1 MDAAEYKHVVLGLL
15 FLKYVS
21 DKFEKRRELLEAQY
35 SDPNSDTYL
44 PSDEARAMM
53 LEDRDSYTAE
63 GVFWVPDGHR
73 WDDLRKA
80 AKQPDIGRI
89 IDDAMDAIEKENE
102 ALQGI
107 LPKNYNRRELS
118 PTVLGGL
125 IDTFSR
131 SDLADEERKDEDLL
145 GRVYEYMLGRYAAD
159 EGKSGGEF
167 YTPRSVASLPHRD
180 DPPLPWPHLRSF
192 QPDLDTKWRLTRVG
206 CVSGSNEA
214 SLAQACARRVK
225 CGHPCQLMASVNRG
239 VRSSGE
245 DVISTQP
252 C

>member
-1 MDAAEYKHVVLGLL
+1 MASRSTNSSTLGLEASLWDAANRLRSNMDASEYKHVVLGLL

-21 DKFEKRRELLEAQY
+21 DKFEMRREQLETQY

-53 LEDRDSYTAE
+53 LGDRDSYTAE

-80 AKQPDIGRI
+80 AKQSDIGRI

-167 YTPRSVASLPHRD
+167 YTPRSVVSLLTEMIRPYRGRIYETFM
-180 DPPLPWPHLRSF
+180 PRWIQTRANY
-192 QPDLDTKWRLTRVG
+192 DLV
-206 CVSGSNEA
+206 A
-214 SLAQACARRVK
+214 
-225 CGHPCQLMASVNRG
+225 
-239 VRSSGE
+239 
-245 DVISTQP
+245 
-252 C
+252 

>member
-1 MDAAEYKHVVLGLL
+1 MASRNNNSSTLGLEASLWDAAKRLRSNMDAAEYKHVVLGLL

-44 PSDEARAMM
+44 PSGEARAMM

-63 GVFWVPDGHR
+63 GVFWVPEGHR

-145 GRVYEYMLGRYAAD
+145 GRVYEYMFGRFAAD

-167 YTPRSVASLPHRD
+167 YTPRSVASLLTEMIRPYRGRIYEAFI
-180 DPPLPWPHLRSF
+180 PRWIQTRANY
-192 QPDLDTKWRLTRVG
+192 DL
-206 CVSGSNEA
+206 A
-214 SLAQACARRVK
+214 A
-225 CGHPCQLMASVNRG
+225 
-239 VRSSGE
+239 
-245 DVISTQP
+245 
-252 C
+252 

>member
-1 MDAAEYKHVVLGLL
+1 MASRSTNSPTLGLEASLWDAANRLRSNMDASEYKHVVLGLL

-21 DKFEKRRELLEAQY
+21 DKFEMRRELLEAQY

-53 LEDRDSYTAE
+53 LEDRDSFTSE
-63 GVFWVPDGHR
+63 GVFWVPEGHR

-80 AKQPDIGRI
+80 AKQPDIGRV

-102 ALQGI
+102 ALKGI
-107 LPKNYNRRELS
+107 LPKNFNRRELS

-131 SDLADEERKDEDLL
+131 SDLSDEERKDEDLL

-167 YTPRSVASLPHRD
+167 YTPRSVVSLLTEMIRPYRGRIYETFI
-180 DPPLPWPHLRSF
+180 PRRI
-192 QPDLDTKWRLTRVG
+192 QVRANYDL
-206 CVSGSNEA
+206 A
-214 SLAQACARRVK
+214 A
-225 CGHPCQLMASVNRG
+225 
-239 VRSSGE
+239 
-245 DVISTQP
+245 
-252 C
+252 

>member
-1 MDAAEYKHVVLGLL
+1 MASRSTNSPTLGLEASLWDAANRLRSNMDASEYKHVVLGLL

-21 DKFEKRRELLEAQY
+21 DKFEMRRELLEAQY

-53 LEDRDSYTAE
+53 LEDRDSFTSE
-63 GVFWVPDGHR
+63 GVFWVPEGRR

-80 AKQPDIGRI
+80 AKQPDIGRV

-102 ALQGI
+102 ALKGI
-107 LPKNYNRRELS
+107 LPKNFNRRELS

-131 SDLADEERKDEDLL
+131 SDLSDEERKDEDLL

-167 YTPRSVASLPHRD
+167 YTPRSVVSLLTEMIRPYRGRIYETFI
-180 DPPLPWPHLRSF
+180 PRRI
-192 QPDLDTKWRLTRVG
+192 QVRANYDL
-206 CVSGSNEA
+206 A
-214 SLAQACARRVK
+214 A
-225 CGHPCQLMASVNRG
+225 
-239 VRSSGE
+239 
-245 DVISTQP
+245 
-252 C
+252 